1 MDGTGETGFRTV
13 RGYQLASRGEGRL
26 TPAMEDYLEMA
37 CRLCAEEGYARIGW
51 LSARLHVKAPSASR
65 MVAKL
70 AGLGYLDCDRYDI
83 VRLTPRGRELGD
95 YLLLRHRTLEAFLRL
110 LDSENPLEETELL
123 EHTLGPA
130 TVAAIGRL
138 NAFFEGEPALRERF
152 RAFAAESGEKA
163 PDTPGQA

>member
-1 MDGTGETGFRTV
+1 MDKTGGSDFRTV

-26 TPAMEDYLEMA
+26 TPAMEDYLEMVF
-37 CRLCAEEGYARIGW
+37 RLCGEEGYARIGR

-83 VRLTPRGRELGD
+83 VRLTPRGRELGE
-95 YLLLRHRTLEAFLRL
+95 YLLRRHRTLEAFLRFVGS
-110 LDSENPLEETELL
+110 DNPLEETELL
-123 EHTLGPA
+123 EHTLGPV

-138 NAFFEGEPALRERF
+138 NDFFHGEPALRAQF
-152 RAFAAESGEKA
+152 YAFGRMPPAE
-163 PDTPGQA
+163 TPGAPAEE